1 VSTSELAGIL
11 SIAIL
16 LVAPA
21 LFALWRLRS
30 LTLKVI
36 AAAFAG
42 FVTYFA
48 VGASIAFATQ
58 HSSFPWFF
66 PAHWIYFQLF
76 GFATFVAR
84 MFAPEYTD
92 ELICFGP
99 VPPGQDVGQY
109 ISASIVMGFWTL
121 FFGTIYFY
129 CARRPKPTI

>member
-1 VSTSELAGIL
+1 
-11 SIAIL
+11 
-16 LVAPA
+16 
-21 LFALWRLRS
+21 
-30 LTLKVI
+30 VI

-48 VGASIAFATQ
+48 VGAPISFATQ

-66 PAHWIYFQLF
+66 TAEWIYFRLF

-84 MFAPEYTD
+84 MFVPEYTD

-109 ISASIVMGFWTL
+109 ISVFTVMGFWTL
-121 FFGTIYFY
+121 FFGTVYFY
-129 CARRPKPTI
+129 CVRDQRSNQSLEPTAGRRDAHI